1 MPIIMISSV
10 SHCSAEELAQ
20 DLGRK
25 TGWPTLSRRQ
35 LADDAH
41 AQGIKLGRLETSII
55 KKPINNERLAREKDI
70 YLAYITAAICEK
82 ARDGNLVYE
91 GRAGHLLLPG
101 VRHRLRVGLMAPKE
115 ARIEKA
121 IADLNLP
128 REKVSSYLDQI
139 DEDFEKWVHYVHK
152 AEWRDPAL
160 FDFFINLQTISL
172 SHASD
177 LLVNIASL
185 PDYCT
190 TTETRRAM
198 GNHHL
203 TAKAKL
209 RLETDDRTRRANFWV
224 RAVDGTVTVTYM
236 PGQKGIDHAIIE
248 VLEQLE
254 GCNKV
259 QCTMAETNV
268 LWVQERFHG
277 VDENFQ
283 HITQIAQR
291 WGAAVE
297 LLQIAPRSG
306 SECDECISAAAD
318 EIRNPTADNG
328 PAVYTGGVE
337 DDGPEVSPNDSGLGK
352 VMEELV
358 SIGRSGGGKTVYGGS
373 EEIMEAVKNAT
384 NCSLVVLGDI
394 FLDKGNEARKRQ
406 ARELAL
412 NVRERFKIPVVTGDE
427 IRSRFFFDSR
437 QAVKLVACA
446 LAVICI
452 YAAAFRFQDVI
463 MNFLGGPMHQNAK
476 VISAICV
483 VLFVPLVAYLYGTVT
498 GLLFKLIG
506 VD

>member
-10 SHCSAEELAQ
+10 AHCSAEKLAE

-25 TGWPTLSRRQ
+25 TGWPTLSRRE
-35 LADDAH
+35 LADQAH
-41 AQGIKLGRLETSII
+41 TQGIKLGRIETSII
-55 KKPINNERLAREKDI
+55 KKPISNESLAREKDI

-82 ARDGNLVYE
+82 ARDGNLIYE

-101 VRHRLRVGLMAPKE
+101 VRHRLRVGLMAPKGV
-115 ARIEKA
+115 RIEKA

-139 DEDFEKWVHYVHK
+139 DEDFEKWVHYVHR
-152 AEWRDPAL
+152 AEWKDPGR

-177 LLVNIASL
+177 LLVSIASL

-190 TTETRRAM
+190 TVETRQAM
-198 GNHHL
+198 ENHHL

-209 RLETDDRTRRANFWV
+209 RLSTDDRTRRANFWV
-224 RAVDGTVTVTYM
+224 RAVDGVVTVTYM

-268 LWVQERFHG
+268 LWAQERFHG
-277 VDENFQ
+277 IDDNFH

-297 LLQIAPRSG
+297 LLQIAPP
-306 SECDECISAAAD
+306 SELACDECIAATAN
-318 EIRNPTADNG
+318 EVRNPSADSG
-328 PAVYTGGVE
+328 KAAYTGGVE
-337 DDGPEVSPNDSGLGK
+337 DDGPEVSRHDNGLDK

-358 SIGRSGGGKTVYGGS
+358 SIGRSGGGKTIYGGS
-373 EEIMEAVKNAT
+373 EEIIEAIKDTT
-384 NCSLVVLGDI
+384 NCSLIVLGDI
-394 FLDKGNEARKRQ
+394 FLDKGHEARKRQ

-412 NVRERFKIPVVTGDE
+412 NIRERFKIPVVTSDE
-427 IRSRFFFDSR
+427 IQSRFFFGPR
-437 QAVKLVACA
+437 QALKLMTFA
-446 LAVICI
+446 LAVLCI
-452 YAAAFRFQDVI
+452 YAAAFTYQDVI
-463 MNFLGGPMHQNAK
+463 LNFLGGPMHQNVK

-498 GLLFKLIG
+498 GLLFKLVG

>member
-1 MPIIMISSV
+1 MPIIMISSLP
-10 SHCSAEELAQ
+10 HCSAEKLAEELA
-20 DLGRK
+20 RK
-25 TGWPTLSRRQ
+25 TGWPMLSRRE
-35 LADDAH
+35 LADQAH
-41 AQGIKLGRLETSII
+41 AQGIKLGRIETSII
-55 KKPINNERLAREKDI
+55 KKPVRNERLAREKDI
-70 YLAYITAAICEK
+70 YLAHITAAICEK
-82 ARDGNLVYE
+82 ARDGNLIYE

-115 ARIEKA
+115 VRIEKA

-128 REKVSSYLDQI
+128 REKVSTYLDQI
-139 DEDFEKWVHYVHK
+139 DEDFEKWVHYVHR
-152 AEWRDPAL
+152 AEWKDPGY

-177 LLVNIASL
+177 VLVNIATL

-190 TTETRRAM
+190 TTETRKAM
-198 GNHHL
+198 ENHHL

-209 RLETDDRTRRANFWV
+209 RLSTDERTRRANFWV
-224 RAVDGTVTVTYM
+224 RAVAGTVTVTYM
-236 PGQKGIDHAIIE
+236 PGQKGIDHAIID

-283 HITQIAQR
+283 HINQIAQR

-297 LLQIAPRSG
+297 LLQIVPRS
-306 SECDECISAAAD
+306 ELACDECNAAAAN
-318 EIRNPTADNG
+318 EVGNPPADSK
-328 PAVYTGGVE
+328 PAAYTGGVE
-337 DDGPEVSPNDSGLGK
+337 DDGPDVSNNDGGLGK

-358 SIGRSGGGKTVYGGS
+358 SIGRSGGGKTITGGS
-373 EEIMEAVKNAT
+373 EEIIEAVKDAT

-394 FLDKGNEARKRQ
+394 FLDKGREARKRQ
-406 ARELAL
+406 VRELSL
-412 NVRERFKIPVVTGDE
+412 NVRERYKVPVVTSEE
-427 IRSRFFFDSR
+427 IRSRFFFGPR
-437 QAVKLVACA
+437 QAVKLVTFA
-446 LAVICI
+446 LAAACI
-452 YAAAFRFQDVI
+452 YAAVFMFQDVI
-463 MNFLGGPMHQNAK
+463 LNFLGGPMHQKAK

-483 VLFVPLVAYLYGTVT
+483 VLFVPFVAYLYGTVT
-498 GLLFKLIG
+498 GLLLKLVG

>member
-1 MPIIMISSV
+1 MPIIMISSLP
-10 SHCSAEELAQ
+10 HCSAEKLAE
-20 DLGRK
+20 DLGSK
-25 TGWPTLSRRQ
+25 TGWPTLSRRE
-35 LADDAH
+35 LADQAH
-41 AQGIKLGRLETSII
+41 AQGIKLGRIETSII

-70 YLAYITAAICEK
+70 YLAHITAAICEK
-82 ARDGNLVYE
+82 ARDGNLIYE

-115 ARIEKA
+115 TRIEKA

-139 DEDFEKWVHYVHK
+139 DEDFEKWVHYVHR
-152 AEWRDPAL
+152 AEWKDPGY

-172 SHASD
+172 SHASE
-177 LLVNIASL
+177 LLFNIASL
-185 PDYCT
+185 SDYCT
-190 TTETRRAM
+190 TTETRKAM
-198 GNHHL
+198 ENHHL

-209 RLETDDRTRRANFWV
+209 RLSTDERTRRANFWV

-236 PGQKGIDHAIIE
+236 PGQKGIDHAIID
-248 VLEQLE
+248 VLDQLE

-283 HITQIAQR
+283 HINQIAQR

-297 LLQIAPRSG
+297 LLQIVPRS
-306 SECDECISAAAD
+306 ELACDECIAAAAN
-318 EIRNPTADNG
+318 EVGNPSADSE
-328 PAVYTGGVE
+328 PAAYTGGVE
-337 DDGPEVSPNDSGLGK
+337 DDGPEVSSNDGGLGK

-358 SIGRSGGGKTVYGGS
+358 SIGRSGGGKTITGGS
-373 EEIMEAVKNAT
+373 EEIIEAVKDAT

-394 FLDKGNEARKRQ
+394 FLDKGREARKRQ
-406 ARELAL
+406 VRELSL
-412 NVRERFKIPVVTGDE
+412 NVRERFKVPVVTSDE
-427 IRSRFFFDSR
+427 IRSRFFFGPR
-437 QAVKLVACA
+437 QAVKLVTFA
-446 LAVICI
+446 LAAACI
-452 YAAAFRFQDVI
+452 YAAVFMFQDVI
-463 MNFLGGPMHQNAK
+463 LNFLGGPMHQDAK

-483 VLFVPLVAYLYGTVT
+483 VLFVPFVAYLYGTVT
-498 GLLFKLIG
+498 GLLLKLVG

>member
-10 SHCSAEELAQ
+10 SHCSAGELAQ

-35 LADDAH
+35 LADKAH
-41 AQGIKLGRLETSII
+41 SQGIKLGRLETSII
-55 KKPINNERLAREKDI
+55 KKPISNEKLAREKGI

-82 ARDGNLVYE
+82 ARDGNLIYE

-139 DEDFEKWVHYVHK
+139 DEDFEKWVHYVHR
-152 AEWRDPAL
+152 AEWRDPGL

-172 SHASD
+172 AHASD

-190 TTETRRAM
+190 TLETRKALE
-198 GNHHL
+198 NHYL

-209 RLETDDRTRRANFWV
+209 QLESDDRTRGRNFWV
-224 RAVDGTVTVTYM
+224 MAVDGTVTVTYM
-236 PGQKGIDHAIIE
+236 PGQKGIDHAIVE
-248 VLEQLE
+248 VLEQLDD
-254 GCNKV
+254 CKKV

-268 LWVQERFHG
+268 LWVQERFRSA
-277 VDENFQ
+277 DDNF
-283 HITQIAQR
+283 HRITQIAQR

-297 LLQIAPRSG
+297 LLQIAPPR
-306 SECDECISAAAD
+306 ELACDECASAAANAAQIPASD
-318 EIRNPTADNG
+318 RG

-337 DDGPEVSPNDSGLGK
+337 DDGPEISPNDTSLGK

-358 SIGRSGGGKTVYGGS
+358 SIGRSGGGKTVYGGCQ
-373 EEIMEAVKNAT
+373 EVMDAVKDAT
-384 NCSLVVLGDI
+384 NCSLVVLGDV
-394 FLDKGNEARKRQ
+394 FLDKGHEARKRQ

-412 NVRERFKIPVVTGDE
+412 AIRERFKIPVVTSDE
-427 IRSRFFFDSR
+427 IKSRFFFGPR
-437 QAVKLVACA
+437 QAVKLVTCA
-446 LAVICI
+446 LAAACI
-452 YAAAFRFQDVI
+452 YVWVFSSQDVI
-463 MNFLGGPMHQNAK
+463 LNFLGGPMHQNAK
-476 VISAICV
+476 IISAICV
-483 VLFVPLVAYLYGTVT
+483 ALFVPLVAYLYGTVT
-498 GLLFKLIG
+498 GLLLQLVGI
-506 VD
+506 D